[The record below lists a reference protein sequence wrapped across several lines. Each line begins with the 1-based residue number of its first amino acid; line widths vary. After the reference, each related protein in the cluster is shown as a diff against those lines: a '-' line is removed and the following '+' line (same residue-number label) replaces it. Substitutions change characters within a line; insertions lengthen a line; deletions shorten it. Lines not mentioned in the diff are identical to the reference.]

1 MGGGSCDGWERWEG
15 VELLTDLGVKKLDM
29 DFWVLGWEEIGFP
42 IVSSGDSS
50 HEFWPDQS

>member
-1 MGGGSCDGWERWEG
+1 

-42 IVSSGDSS
+42 IVTWGTQVMSV
-50 HEFWPDQS
+50 WADQG